1 MKLKV
6 TGTYRTEDLPTLSQ
20 HNAVQLEAMGVA
32 GFAISGLYLQGFDA
46 QGRRVELR
54 QAGEAV
60 DVVVSVNP
68 DAFERPVITASRV
81 EAVPVGQANT
91 QAKRRALM
99 RRQFKKPY

>member
-1 MKLKV
+1 MRKV
-6 TGTYRTEDLPTLSQ
+6 REARSATDPSFSLRAVAEAADIQPSYLSLVERGLQPPPSEDT
-20 HNAVQLEAMGVA
+20 
-32 GFAISGLYLQGFDA
+32 I
-46 QGRRVELR
+46 RRLATVL
-54 QAGEAV
+54 GEAV